1 MSPVH
6 LVDLPRLKQ
15 RSRTLSVLRLA
26 VMALTVAL
34 VPAFSPDWI
43 ASAAPEEVSS
53 MPPPGAVASFPLP
66 NPDGLPVALAAG
78 AEGSVWVGVF
88 ADKQVHHLARDGSVI
103 ATVQLTGGPSHM
115 ASDHAGGVWVA
126 EFAANTIGH
135 VSADGVMSE
144 HAIPTANSLPAEVY
158 DAGDYVFFTESASG
172 KLGRLTKATG
182 VINEFSYEEAE
193 GIWDIDGVGDEV
205 WVYDRESEF
214 FVIFGLD
221 GVKRAVKPG
230 HGVRDFEL
238 AEAEAGQTRVV
249 FVHYF
254 RIDAFLVKNG
264 TWTAQ
269 PGWIGPLGLSGVTS
283 VNGRDWWFGQTGVG
297 ARGIESSQ
305 ISSPSGVGGPQEI
318 VATGDRYVWVA
329 REKGRIERIDSFTVA
344 AVSRIGGADRYEV
357 AAALATTWQLGTTV
371 FMASG
376 QKFADALGVGALA
389 ARLGSPVLLTRKDD
403 VPLATQSTLT
413 ELAPKAVVIVGGVE
427 SVSAG
432 VLEKI
437 DALAPGAT
445 ISRIGGADRYEVSRN
460 LLDSVYAP
468 PPSGVLYIADGR
480 KFPDALSAAPAA
492 AASSSVVLLVD
503 GAARGPLRPDE
514 RAIIAKYARGGTIKI
529 VGGQASMSVDV
540 EARLKEIAPVLR
552 LGGVDRYEVS
562 EAIVRDA
569 FPRARGVMIASGSA
583 FADAL
588 ASAPRAEIIV
598 DGPVYLS
605 HTDCLPS
612 GSHELFGSLG
622 VETVMLVGG
631 VKTLSENV
639 ANRIECP

>member
-1 MSPVH
+1 
-6 LVDLPRLKQ
+6 
-15 RSRTLSVLRLA
+15 
-26 VMALTVAL
+26 MALTVAL
-34 VPAFSPDWI
+34 VPAFAPGWS

-78 AEGSVWVGVF
+78 ADGTVWVGVF

-115 ASDHAGGVWVA
+115 TSDHAGGVWVA

-135 VSADGVMSE
+135 VSAEGVVSE
-144 HAIPTANSLPAEVY
+144 QVIPTANSLPAEVY
-158 DAGDYVFFTESASG
+158 DSGDYVFFTESASG

-182 VINEFSYEEAE
+182 VIDEFVYESAE
-193 GIWDIDGVGDEV
+193 GIWDIDGIGDEV

-221 GVKRAVKPG
+221 GVKRDVKPG
-230 HGVRDFEL
+230 QGVRDFEL
-238 AEAEAGQTRVV
+238 SEAEAGQTRVV

-264 TWTAQ
+264 KWTQQ
-269 PGWIGPLGLSGVTS
+269 PGWIGPLGLNGVTS

-305 ISSPSGVGGPQEI
+305 ISSPSGVGVPQEI

-357 AAALATTWQLGTTV
+357 AAAIATRWGSAETV
-371 FMASG
+371 FVASG
-376 QKFADALGVGALA
+376 QKFADALTVGALA
-389 ARLGSPVLLTRKDD
+389 GRMGIPLLLTKKDD
-403 VPLATQSTLT
+403 VPLATQGSLT
-413 ELAPKAVVIVGGVE
+413 ELTPSYVVIVGGAE

-432 VLEKI
+432 ALEKI
-437 DALAPGAT
+437 ASFAPGAQ

-468 PPSGVLYIADGR
+468 PASGVLYIADGR

-492 AASSSVVLLVD
+492 TASSSVVLLVN
-503 GAARGPLRPDE
+503 GASDSALGPAE
-514 RAIIAKYARGGTIKI
+514 RAVITKYATGGTIKVI
-529 VGGQASMSVDV
+529 GGPASMSFTV
-540 EARLKEIAPVLR
+540 EAQLKEIAPVLR
-552 LGGVDRYEVS
+552 LGGADRYEVS
-562 EAIVRDA
+562 EAVIRDA
-569 FPRARGVMIASGSA
+569 FPRARAALIASGTA

-588 ASAPRAEIIV
+588 ASAPLAERIG
-598 DGPVYLS
+598 GPVYLS
-605 HTDCLPS
+605 RADCLPS

-622 VETVMLVGG
+622 IEEVTLVGG
-631 VKTLSENV
+631 VKTLSGNV
-639 ANRIECP
+639 EDLIECR